1 MTQQNDQKLLIILI
15 LAILILSCIGA
26 TATVLIKQKS
36 EVTTKILKCFDQK
49 NNYIGDFEDY
59 SYSSFPST
67 VQRRTYFVNNK
78 SIDLNCYYEK
88 YLLRDSNETT

>member
-1 MTQQNDQKLLIILI
+1 MQQQNDSKILMILTVFIILMSI
-15 LAILILSCIGA
+15 
-26 TATVLIKQKS
+26 TALFLIKNS
-36 EVTTKILKCFDQK
+36 PEASPNKILKCFDQK
-49 NNYIGDFEDY
+49 NNYVGDFEDY

>member
-1 MTQQNDQKLLIILI
+1 MIQQNDQKILIILVSFI
-15 LAILILSCIGA
+15 ALMAIVGIFI
-26 TATVLIKQKS
+26 IKNSPQTNLDK
-36 EVTTKILKCFDQK
+36 TLKCFDQK